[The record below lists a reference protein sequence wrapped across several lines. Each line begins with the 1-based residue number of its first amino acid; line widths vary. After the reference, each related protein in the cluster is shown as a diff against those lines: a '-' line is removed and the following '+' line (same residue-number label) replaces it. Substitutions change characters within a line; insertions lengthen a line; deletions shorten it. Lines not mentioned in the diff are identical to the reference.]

1 VSNNKEVAMTDFNSP
16 TMLRAIEEMD
26 KRNYSVALALLLPL
40 AESGNARA
48 RCNLAT
54 LYSFGWGVTQNAKKA
69 VELYRSV
76 AEQNIQE
83 GHLSAIAYNNLAT
96 IYFTG
101 AHGVERDV
109 EKGQEC
115 LARARELGFEM

>member
-1 VSNNKEVAMTDFNSP
+1 MNNNKEEAMTDFNSP
-16 TMLRAIEEMD
+16 TMLRAIDEMD
-26 KRNYSVALALLLPL
+26 KRNYSVALALLVPL
-40 AESGNARA
+40 AEMGNQRA
-48 RCNLAT
+48 RCNLAI
-54 LYSFGWGVTQNAKKA
+54 LYSFGWGVTMNAKKA
-69 VELYRSV
+69 VELYHGV

-101 AHGVERDV
+101 VSGVERDI